1 MQVRV
6 GKVKVESEYCVG
18 LRFYYL
24 LIEFFKV
31 RRHPCSFLNKNR
43 ILPFKRNYL
52 PTRKRIRIT
61 GLVQGVGFRP
71 FVWKR
76 ASDYGLSGW
85 VSNDSNGVTIEVQGI
100 ESTVEEFLEGFEESA
115 PPLARIDSLVTA
127 RVDVLDESEFVINES
142 SRLESSSTPISPEI
156 SVCEDCLAEFL
167 DSNDR
172 RYQYP
177 FINCT
182 NCGPRFTITQDI
194 PYDRPLT
201 TMKSFPMCAQ
211 CQSEY
216 DNPSNRRF
224 HAQPNACASCGPK
237 IWFVD
242 GDAKSEDAMKAFNT
256 AIGQG
261 KIVAVKGIGGFHLAC
276 DAQNGNAIES
286 LRQRKGRIDKPF
298 AVMVRE
304 VEEAKAFAI
313 VSDQEQQLLESKER
327 PIVLLSKR
335 TRHASE
341 GCETKRRDTKRKN
354 PSLAPRVSVSELVA
368 PGNNFIGVMLPYSP
382 LHYLLANESP
392 LVLTSGNITDEPI
405 VRTNEEAKQRLAKM
419 ADCFLLHDREI
430 HVVCDD
436 SVVRCVDGDLMPIR
450 RSRGY
455 APLPVRLTEPG
466 PSVLAVGGE
475 IKSTFCTT
483 KDDYAYM
490 SQHIGDMANFETL
503 EAMKRGVD
511 HFLRLFRVEPQA
523 VAADLHPGY
532 LSGQWAERFAV
543 TLGVPLLR
551 VQHHFAHV
559 ASLIAE
565 HGLDGDQKVIGC
577 CFDGT
582 GYGTDK
588 TIWGGEFMMADSMS
602 FDRFACLDPFSLP
615 GGDASIKR
623 PWRVALSLLQ
633 HNETEWDSG
642 LPSVS
647 AISEKET
654 KLLRQQLEKEIN
666 CVSTSSMGRLFDA
679 VASLIGVRHEVNY
692 EAQAAMEMEAI
703 AQSAID
709 QVDAN
714 AYSFEYSRTALTQIR
729 LPRLINAIC
738 EDVLRGV
745 EKRVIAAQF
754 HHAVSKMIA
763 DVCISARSET
773 QVNIVGLTGG
783 VFQNVLLLRLAKQEL
798 EQHGFQVLTHFV
810 VPPNDGGI
818 ALGQAVIARNW
829 AQGKRGI

>member
-1 MQVRV
+1 
-6 GKVKVESEYCVG
+6 
-18 LRFYYL
+18 
-24 LIEFFKV
+24 
-31 RRHPCSFLNKNR
+31 
-43 ILPFKRNYL
+43 
-52 PTRKRIRIT
+52 
-61 GLVQGVGFRP
+61 
-71 FVWKR
+71 
-76 ASDYGLSGW
+76 
-85 VSNDSNGVTIEVQGI
+85 
-100 ESTVEEFLEGFEESA
+100 
-115 PPLARIDSLVTA
+115 LARIDSLVTA

-242 GDAKSEDAMKAFNT
+242 GDAKSEDAMKDFNT

-276 DAQNGNAIES
+276 DAQN
-286 LRQRKGRIDKPF
+286 
-298 AVMVRE
+298 V
-304 VEEAKAFAI
+304 AI

-335 TRHASE
+335 TRRASE

-354 PSLAPRVSVSELVA
+354 PSLAPRVSVSEFVA

-490 SQHIGDMANFETL
+490 SQHIGDMA
-503 EAMKRGVD
+503 GSSS
-511 HFLRLFRVEPQA
+511 RVLIRSVGGA
-523 VAADLHPGY
+523 VCSYSWRSLA
-532 LSGQWAERFAV
+532 SG
-543 TLGVPLLR
+543 P
-551 VQHHFAHV
+551 
-559 ASLIAE
+559 ASLRP
-565 HGLDGDQKVIGC
+565 C
-577 CFDGT
+577 CVTDRRAWARRRPK
-582 GYGTDK
+582 GY
-588 TIWGGEFMMADSMS
+588 W
-602 FDRFACLDPFSLP
+602 
-615 GGDASIKR
+615 
-623 PWRVALSLLQ
+623 LL
-633 HNETEWDSG
+633 
-642 LPSVS
+642 
-647 AISEKET
+647 
-654 KLLRQQLEKEIN
+654 
-666 CVSTSSMGRLFDA
+666 F
-679 VASLIGVRHEVNY
+679 
-692 EAQAAMEMEAI
+692 
-703 AQSAID
+703 
-709 QVDAN
+709 
-714 AYSFEYSRTALTQIR
+714 
-729 LPRLINAIC
+729 
-738 EDVLRGV
+738 
-745 EKRVIAAQF
+745 
-754 HHAVSKMIA
+754 
-763 DVCISARSET
+763 
-773 QVNIVGLTGG
+773 
-783 VFQNVLLLRLAKQEL
+783 
-798 EQHGFQVLTHFV
+798 
-810 VPPNDGGI
+810 
-818 ALGQAVIARNW
+818 
-829 AQGKRGI
+829 